1 MTEDMGEGVSASGDS
16 DAPEDGEKVF
26 DPHFRGFSFEMALK
40 NLDRK
45 RHSASGE
52 DPANTPMPRLAE
64 AMARLRARDLVPR
77 TRIDGGTSQDTPAP
91 PLAVA
96 SGQAPGDG
104 AIPGP
109 VPDQGMGPDA
119 KAVEAD
125 VAEGA
130 AVRRPIDGGDVLA
143 GPAGAAGDEPVAPG
157 GPQVEKQAKK
167 NDDVDFEGSWM
178 IMVEPIELA
187 GQNLTPRLR
196 DADGA
201 FRALD
206 GLERRVFLGHFGLVS
221 RVEIQEQIN
230 EITSLALEHS
240 SRADDAISVGVADGE
255 ELERLRAELDAVKA
269 ESGQQLRR
277 ADGLAEQLEA
287 MTDELG
293 SARAEIQKLKSID
306 ALYAGNIDG
315 DADGGTDGDDGG
327 DVGEG
332 DGDGDGGGSV
342 SGGSSSN
349 AGSDGGG
356 AGGRGLEHETEVAD
370 VSDEDLSADFPDD
383 DDDVMIGEDVMEEDV
398 PDEILNPVVPPEPDD
413 PVSEPGM

>member
-1 MTEDMGEGVSASGDS
+1 MTEDMGEGVSASDAS

-45 RHSASGE
+45 RHSASEE

-119 KAVEAD
+119 KAVEAGG
-125 VAEGA
+125 AEGA

-143 GPAGAAGDEPVAPG
+143 GPVRAVGDEPASPG

-196 DADGA
+196 DADEA

-221 RVEIQEQIN
+221 RAEIQEQIN

-240 SRADDAISVGVADGE
+240 SRADDAISVGVAGGE

-306 ALYAGNIDG
+306 ALYAGADG
-315 DADGGTDGDDGG
+315 DADGDADDADGDATDG
-327 DVGEG
+327 
-332 DGDGDGGGSV
+332 GSGSA
-342 SGGSSSN
+342 SGVSSSN

>member
-1 MTEDMGEGVSASGDS
+1 MTEDMGEGSSASGAS
-16 DAPEDGEKVF
+16 DAPEDDEKVF

-45 RHSASGE
+45 KHSASEE

-77 TRIDGGTSQDTPAP
+77 TRIDGRTSQDTPAP

-96 SGQAPGDG
+96 SGQAPADG
-104 AIPGP
+104 VVPGP
-109 VPDQGMGPDA
+109 APDQGMGPDA

-125 VAEGA
+125 DAVDA

-143 GPAGAAGDEPVAPG
+143 EPARAAGDESVAAG

-221 RVEIQEQIN
+221 RAEIQEQIN

-240 SRADDAISVGVADGE
+240 SRADDAISVGVAGGE
-255 ELERLRAELDAVKA
+255 ELERLRAELDAAKA

-306 ALYAGNIDG
+306 ALYAGADG
-315 DADGGTDGDDGG
+315 DADGDVDDADDAGDAADGG
-327 DVGEG
+327 S
-332 DGDGDGGGSV
+332 GSA

>member
-1 MTEDMGEGVSASGDS
+1 MTEDMGEGVSASDAS

-45 RHSASGE
+45 RHSASEE

-119 KAVEAD
+119 KAVEAGG
-125 VAEGA
+125 AEGA

-143 GPAGAAGDEPVAPG
+143 GPVRAVGDEPAAPG

-196 DADGA
+196 DADEA

-221 RVEIQEQIN
+221 RAEIQEQIN

-240 SRADDAISVGVADGE
+240 SRADDAISVGVAGGE

-306 ALYAGNIDG
+306 ALYAGADG
-315 DADGGTDGDDGG
+315 DADGDADDADGDATDG
-327 DVGEG
+327 
-332 DGDGDGGGSV
+332 GSGSA
-342 SGGSSSN
+342 SGVSSSN

>member
-1 MTEDMGEGVSASGDS
+1 MTEDMGEGVSASDAS

-45 RHSASGE
+45 RHSASEE

-119 KAVEAD
+119 KAVEAGG
-125 VAEGA
+125 AEGA

-143 GPAGAAGDEPVAPG
+143 GPVRAVGDEPAAPG
-157 GPQVEKQAKK
+157 GPQVEKQVKK

-196 DADGA
+196 DADEA

-221 RVEIQEQIN
+221 RAEIQEQIN

-240 SRADDAISVGVADGE
+240 SRADDAISVGVAGGE

-306 ALYAGNIDG
+306 ALYAGADG
-315 DADGGTDGDDGG
+315 DADGDADDADGDAT
-327 DVGEG
+327 
-332 DGDGDGGGSV
+332 DGGGSV

>member
-1 MTEDMGEGVSASGDS
+1 MTEDMGEGVSASDAS

-45 RHSASGE
+45 RHSASEE

-119 KAVEAD
+119 KAVEAGG
-125 VAEGA
+125 AEGA

-143 GPAGAAGDEPVAPG
+143 GPVRAVGDEPASPG

-196 DADGA
+196 DADEA

-221 RVEIQEQIN
+221 RAEIQEQIN

-240 SRADDAISVGVADGE
+240 SRADDAISVGVAGGE

-306 ALYAGNIDG
+306 ALYAGADG
-315 DADGGTDGDDGG
+315 DADGDADDADGDAT
-327 DVGEG
+327 
-332 DGDGDGGGSV
+332 DGGGSV

>member
-1 MTEDMGEGVSASGDS
+1 MTEDMGEGVSASDAS

-45 RHSASGE
+45 RHSASEE

-119 KAVEAD
+119 KAVEAGG
-125 VAEGA
+125 AEGA

-143 GPAGAAGDEPVAPG
+143 GPVRAVGDEPAAPG
-157 GPQVEKQAKK
+157 GPQVEKQVKK

-196 DADGA
+196 DADEA

-221 RVEIQEQIN
+221 RAEIQEQIN

-240 SRADDAISVGVADGE
+240 SRADDAISVGVAGGE

-306 ALYAGNIDG
+306 ALYAGADG
-315 DADGGTDGDDGG
+315 DADGDADDADGDATDG
-327 DVGEG
+327 
-332 DGDGDGGGSV
+332 GSGSA
-342 SGGSSSN
+342 SGVSSSN

>member
-1 MTEDMGEGVSASGDS
+1 MTEDMGEGVSASDAS

-45 RHSASGE
+45 RHSASEE

-143 GPAGAAGDEPVAPG
+143 GPVRAVGDESAAPG

-196 DADGA
+196 DADEA

-221 RVEIQEQIN
+221 RAEIQEQIN

-240 SRADDAISVGVADGE
+240 SRVDDAISVGVAGGE

-306 ALYAGNIDG
+306 ALYAGADG
-315 DADGGTDGDDGG
+315 DADGDADDADGDATDG
-327 DVGEG
+327 
-332 DGDGDGGGSV
+332 GSGSA
-342 SGGSSSN
+342 SGVSSSN

>member
-1 MTEDMGEGVSASGDS
+1 MTEDMGEGVSASDAS

-45 RHSASGE
+45 RHSASEE

-143 GPAGAAGDEPVAPG
+143 GPVRAVGDEPAAPG

-196 DADGA
+196 DADEA

-221 RVEIQEQIN
+221 RAEIQEQIN

-240 SRADDAISVGVADGE
+240 SRVDDAISVGVAGGE

-306 ALYAGNIDG
+306 ALYAGADG
-315 DADGGTDGDDGG
+315 DADGDADDADGDATDG
-327 DVGEG
+327 
-332 DGDGDGGGSV
+332 GSGSA
-342 SGGSSSN
+342 SGVSSSN